1 MSIGQ
6 NALSAPFDQTSAI
19 PLFKVG
25 TRMAGDSGRE
35 FVYVVAGGAITGPGY
50 VVRYGPTFSAT
61 MLSTANDA
69 GGDNVGV
76 SPIAM
81 TSGTYGWVQ
90 IYGACNIQVAA
101 SCAANVRLNTTAT
114 AGQIDDDGTG
124 GAFAIS
130 GAILT
135 TAREASAGLAPGMLN
150 YPVQAVAA
158 L

>member
-35 FVYVVAGGAITGPGY
+35 FVYIVA
-50 VVRYGPTFSAT
+50 
-61 MLSTANDA
+61 
-69 GGDNVGV
+69 
-76 SPIAM
+76 
-81 TSGTYGWVQ
+81 GTYGWVQ